1 MRRNPEGIID
11 DIFLP
16 VGKKAVHEVRTSVR
30 EIIRKAAKAEQ
41 KNKKVQ
47 QYTTQKKARWDTE
60 YEGVKQRLDRNM
72 GRKVGMPAKKAAG
85 ERTAAVAALQKS
97 KVMGSKTP
105 RKVASAKT
113 YQKDLDKLVSV
124 TKKRFPNDE
133 AYQRALKEEARDL
146 RKARNVTGAQK
157 NAPAKKAP
165 AKKAPAKKAPAKKA
179 PAKKAAAPKA
189 PKNVKGK

>member
-179 PAKKAAAPKA
+179 AAPKA